1 MGNELSIS
9 EIYTFVSK
17 VVEEKVA
24 DIKVTREEFDKLVTE
39 VKRLS
44 GIVASLGEAQKRT
57 EERLNILT
65 ERVNEL
71 AEAQKRLA
79 EAQKRTEERLN
90 ELAEAQKRTE
100 ERLNELAE
108 AQKRTEERLGILTD
122 RVDNLTVQVSNLSTQ
137 VGKLSE
143 NVGFGLEDVARV
155 VVPGWLERHEKI
167 FVDNLDRK
175 FFDDTEINLYGEG
188 RKNDTK
194 IIILGETKSRIYDK
208 DVLKFIDVLKMVEV
222 EYETYKLMFGYFI
235 HPSAEQIAD
244 KHKIKLIASYMR

>member
-1 MGNELSIS
+1 MGEELSIS

-24 DIKVTREEFDKLVTE
+24 DIKVGREEFDKLVTE

-44 GIVASLGEAQKRT
+44 EIVASLGEAQKRT

-71 AEAQKRLA
+71 AEAQKKLA
-79 EAQKRTEERLN
+79 EAQKRTE
-90 ELAEAQKRTE
+90 
-100 ERLNELAE
+100 
-108 AQKRTEERLGILTD
+108 
-122 RVDNLTVQVSNLSTQ
+122 RVLSNLCIE

-143 NVGFGLEDVARV
+143 NVGFGLEDIARV

-175 FFDDTEINLYGEG
+175 FFDGTEINLYGEG

-194 IIILGETKSRIYDK
+194 IIILGEAKSRIYDR
-208 DVLKFIDVLKMVEV
+208 DVLNFIDVLKNVEV
-222 EYETYKLMFGYFI
+222 EYDTYKLMFGYFI